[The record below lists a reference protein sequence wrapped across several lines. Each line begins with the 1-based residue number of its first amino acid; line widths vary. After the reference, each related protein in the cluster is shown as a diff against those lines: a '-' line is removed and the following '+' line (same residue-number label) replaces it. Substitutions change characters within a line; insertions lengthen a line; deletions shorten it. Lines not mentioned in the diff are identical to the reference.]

1 MRHETELTRQ
11 ILKSPSAQRMIDY
24 VSPIYGEDYAALWL
38 FEIMGRALDS
48 AEEIGESLWDQTVPQ
63 TATWAL
69 PYWEEEYG
77 VTPDPSWTIEQ
88 RQANILARIQ
98 YTAPVN
104 PAKLAALAAAAA
116 GVPCEIV
123 ENVAKNTFSVVLHGT
138 TNTLG
143 RVKAVL
149 DETKPAH
156 LIPKFITQIEI
167 IFPNPQDR
175 FLLRR
180 MSFAYRFRSY
190 GGTFILLDG
199 KRQLDGTWKLGQAAS
214 GARMIRIDYRVRLL
228 EKGALW
234 PGTWGCVTAVQTA
247 QRAVLPSLGI
257 RPASPWQTGEALS
270 VPKLQV
276 QSAWRERQ
284 AFGAGVSWN
293 GGRSRNQQ
301 RLEQPSTRV
310 AGTFQTPEALSAPRI
325 HIETTF
331 QTKEHFSGTLTR
343 DQTWSFDGTY
353 RWDGTKQFNAG
364 ITKEDL

>member
-1 MRHETELTRQ
+1 MTAISAIYKSATLEEWFQYGGAPYHFRLTIDLTGDR
-11 ILKSPSAQRMIDY
+11 ADRERMQR
-24 VSPIYGEDYAALWL
+24 
-38 FEIMGRALDS
+38 
-48 AEEIGESLWDQTVPQ
+48 
-63 TATWAL
+63 
-69 PYWEEEYG
+69 
-77 VTPDPSWTIEQ
+77 
-88 RQANILARIQ
+88 
-98 YTAPVN
+98 
-104 PAKLAALAAAAA
+104 
-116 GVPCEIV
+116 
-123 ENVAKNTFSVVLHGT
+123 
-138 TNTLG
+138 
-143 RVKAVL
+143 VL
-149 DETKPAH
+149 DRLEFYKSLRSRLDRVAYVTQAGPLPFVTEERFVFLRVSFSYH
-156 LIPKFITQIEI
+156 L
-167 IFPNPQDR
+167 
-175 FLLRR
+175 
-180 MSFAYRFRSY
+180 RSY

-247 QRAVLPSLGI
+247 QRAALPSLGI